1 VDRGE
6 GCLIALIW
14 SGTAALTMQRTFL
27 YDFQP
32 SHLDPVGGCVVGL
45 SVNAIED
52 AALREVLQTP
62 GAAFATWSLFDRLL
76 EPGTPGAPFRFLNP
90 LGQAREVKV
99 ALSGLFGRFVARA
112 YLETHM
118 NLSFFA
124 HLGPSTTQ
132 LNSGKKLRIKKVGTG
147 DLPDWLAC
155 SSHLSNLTVA
165 EAKGCHDRPG
175 PGNALQ
181 RAWTQAKRV
190 SVVAKGAP
198 VPLKRVA
205 IATRWGSVSGGVSE
219 PMLWVRDPDEPGAEI
234 LREDK
239 EAIFVGIVRRHIAG
253 FLSRLGFPE
262 LSETLFRL
270 GTAPYART
278 VANARDLWSRATST
292 WSAADVAGHEFD
304 GLLGGVVTRAGPIP
318 PLALNFAD
326 ARTLSRLDLRPLFV
340 GIESDVVKA
349 SIEGEAERLLSVLQQ
364 VPTRRQSGRYDGAG
378 GWIIPIG
385 LEE

>member
-1 VDRGE
+1 
-6 GCLIALIW
+6 
-14 SGTAALTMQRTFL
+14 MQRTFL

-239 EAIFVGIVRRHIAG
+239 EDLRRDCPSAYCRILESIGLPGVERDA
-253 FLSRLGFPE
+253 LP
-262 LSETLFRL
+262 
-270 GTAPYART
+270 
-278 VANARDLWSRATST
+278 ARDRAVRQNGCKRARPMEPSHEYVERSRC
-292 WSAADVAGHEFD
+292 
-304 GLLGGVVTRAGPIP
+304 
-318 PLALNFAD
+318 
-326 ARTLSRLDLRPLFV
+326 
-340 GIESDVVKA
+340 
-349 SIEGEAERLLSVLQQ
+349 
-364 VPTRRQSGRYDGAG
+364 RRS
-378 GWIIPIG
+378 
-385 LEE
+385 